1 MPPNSLGHRE
11 PRTSQTTY
19 EVTDAEPPAQ
29 KKGYAIFDVEGNT
42 TVNTM
47 HEAAEAGD
55 VRLMQLFARKR
66 KFDIEERDRYGRT
79 ALMWACDSGMVDATE
94 MLLRLGAKVEAIE
107 PHTGRSAMHWA
118 ARSGS
123 GGCVRALADC
133 GADVCKPDKFGLT
146 PLYLALHNG
155 HEMNSGAP
163 KVLMELGAR
172 WEGTSVKN
180 LKGLTP
186 EDMKAA
192 GLDNSDE
199 IFQSSTI
206 KAGGSDDPANE
217 PGLEEGIARV
227 ELKDD
232 PAQNNNAGEI
242 SAPESS

>member
-1 MPPNSLGHRE
+1 MAPVAVRSVPQKERVLSNIFPLRPSHLLVNG
-11 PRTSQTTY
+11 
-19 EVTDAEPPAQ
+19 VNAEGFPA
-29 KKGYAIFDVEGNT
+29 IVPT
-42 TVNTM
+42 
-47 HEAAEAGD
+47 
-55 VRLMQLFARKR
+55 LL
-66 KFDIEERDRYGRT
+66 I
-79 ALMWACDSGMVDATE
+79 MWGWGC
-94 MLLRLGAKVEAIE
+94 
-107 PHTGRSAMHWA
+107 RSAMHWA